1 MADLTQEQ
9 LQEIV
14 QAVWKKSQEANPNA
28 LPAQTQPQQQAPA
41 PEPIKLNLGGQEHSF
56 STAEDA
62 NQFLSQYEQ
71 RVQSE
76 IESHRRAASR
86 PVNIPQTPPTKEAPD
101 PVKFATL
108 LVEDPIAAMDYID
121 EHRYGFKSREILP
134 KALEMTAAS
143 QRELQAINFKM
154 TTPDYEESPENAEAM
169 MQIMA
174 DHGLAWNAK
183 NLGLA
188 WAKAKEAGLVEVKKA
203 EEKAETPEKPAQTF
217 TNPPA
222 AGTRQAEPTKDWT
235 SMVEDLNPDQ
245 LLQLANQLQG
255 Q

>member
-14 QAVWKKSQEANPNA
+14 QAVWKKSQESNPNA
-28 LPAQTQPQQQAPA
+28 LPQVTQQQNP
-41 PEPIKLNLGGQEHSF
+41 PEPQPIKLNIGGEERTF
-56 STAEDA
+56 STADDA
-62 NQFLSQYEQ
+62 NQFLAQYEQ
-71 RVQSE
+71 RVASE
-76 IESHRRAASR
+76 IESHKRARA
-86 PVNIPQTPPTKEAPD
+86 PVNVPQPTQNQREAPD

-174 DHGLAWNAK
+174 EHGLTWNAK

-203 EEKAETPEKPAQTF
+203 EKEETAQTNQQTF
-217 TNPPA
+217 NNPPA
-222 AGTRQAEPTKDWT
+222 AGTRQAEPAKDWT
-235 SMVEDLNPDQ
+235 AMVEDLNPDQ

-255 Q
+255 QQ